1 MKTVQGFT
9 GGCVTLVILIGL
21 GGCSGMS
28 RQEQNTAVGAGV
40 GAVAG
45 AALTDG
51 HPAGV
56 VGGAVVGSLRG
67 HGVGGSDN
75 YRNRDRDWDRNRDEN
90 WDKDENWDRNRN

>member
-1 MKTVQGFT
+1 MKTVQGLT
-9 GGCVTLVILIGL
+9 GSCVALTVLIGL

-56 VGGAVVGSLRG
+56 VGGAIVGGLIG
-67 HGVGGSDN
+67 HGVGGNDS
-75 YRNRDRDWDRNRDEN
+75 YRNRDGDWDRDRNRDGY
-90 WDKDENWDRNRN
+90 WDGDRGYNN